1 MMQMRA
7 LEPVPATRFNFNQAL
22 TRAGELG
29 GQIAMMTKSRTPFNG
44 LEERLVWYD
53 NLPYLGLSRA
63 EERRLLADFVA
74 LEVPEDMGTD
84 VLSGLARSDSFAAAG
99 RSVDSLSEIT
109 QVYEA
114 GVRAFERKQET
125 KIDK

>member
-1 MMQMRA
+1 MLR
-7 LEPVPATRFNFNQAL
+7 TRLFDLKQ
-22 TRAGELG
+22 REL
-29 GQIAMMTKSRTPFNG
+29 S
-44 LEERLVWYD
+44 D
-53 NLPYLGLSRA
+53 SRA

-84 VLSGLARSDSFAAAG
+84 VLSGLARSDSLAAAG
-99 RSVDSLSEIT
+99 RNVDSLSEIT